1 MAYNPKERGAFL
13 DGRND
18 PDSFI
23 PVLKRRLKDD
33 RFKGKHKDYAE
44 KLVQLVMYKKAL
56 KMIEEG
62 EK

>member
-1 MAYNPKERGAFL
+1 MAYNPKEMGAFL

-18 PDSFI
+18 PNLFI

-44 KLVQLVMYKKAL
+44 KLVQLGRVDKAL
-56 KMIEEG
+56 KILAG
-62 EK
+62 GK

>member
-1 MAYNPKERGAFL
+1 MYNPKERGAFL

-18 PDSFI
+18 PNLFI
-23 PVLKRRLKDD
+23 PVLKRRLKDV

-44 KLVQLVMYKKAL
+44 KLAQLILYKKAL
-56 KMIEEG
+56 KIILEG